1 MREVL
6 ALAAAGGFR
15 ADGRSRRVALL
26 GGAEYGISGCRPDS
40 AKSGPGNS
48 KTLPPAVRV
57 ARDTEAFPEQK
68 IP

>member
-1 MREVL
+1 MRE
-6 ALAAAGGFR
+6 ALTPAATGGFR
-15 ADGRSRRVALL
+15 RDGRSRGVALL
-26 GGAEYGISGCRPDS
+26 CGAECCVPARRSDSG
-40 AKSGPGNS
+40 KSGPGNS